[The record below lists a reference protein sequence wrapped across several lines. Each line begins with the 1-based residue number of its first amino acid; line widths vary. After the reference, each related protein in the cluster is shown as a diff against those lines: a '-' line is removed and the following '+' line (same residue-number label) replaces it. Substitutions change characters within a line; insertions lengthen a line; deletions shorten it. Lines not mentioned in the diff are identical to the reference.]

1 MIKLVEDTIDEKD
14 IESLVRWLRTYPR
27 LTKGPMTIKFEN
39 KWSKYLG
46 TKDSI
51 FVNSGSSANLLSLQV
66 LIEMNLLKK
75 GSKVVVPSLAWATDL
90 SPVVQLGLTPVLCDC
105 NLEDLSLDLEHL
117 EEIFSEHDIGAVLFV
132 SVLGLVPKMDVVV
145 EMCKNAEAILIE
157 DTCESFGSE
166 FNSQKLGTFGL
177 ASTFSTYFGHHLST
191 IEGGVV
197 SSNSQDFCEVARA
210 VRSHGW
216 DRDVSEELRKNL
228 RKKWGVSDFDGLYT
242 FYYHGFNLRS
252 TDLQAFLG
260 VDQLEKAETVV
271 NLRHKNFNL
280 YQSLLDNPYW
290 KPVDRPEGY
299 VSNFAYPII
308 SPKRDEIVEVLVNH
322 GVEVRPM
329 ICRSMG
335 SQPFYVKLF
344 GEKKMPNAS
353 LVDKYGMYIPNHPS
367 LKSEDIR
374 KICRMINEVIHG
386 G

>member
-1 MIKLVEDTIDEKD
+1 MIKLVEDTIDEND
-14 IESLVRWLRTYPR
+14 IEGLIQWLKTYPR
-27 LTKGPMTIKFEN
+27 LTKGPETLKFEK

-46 TKDSI
+46 VDDSI

-66 LIEMNLLKK
+66 LIEMGLLKK

-105 NLEDLSLDLEHL
+105 NLEDLSLDLNNL
-117 EEIFSEHDIGAVLFV
+117 AEIFSKHDIDAVLFV
-132 SVLGLVPKMDVVV
+132 SVLGLVPRMNTVVK
-145 EMCKNAEAILIE
+145 MCKDAGAILIE

-166 FNSQKLGTFGL
+166 YDSQKLGTFGL

-197 SSNSQDFCEVARA
+197 SSNNHDFCEVARA

-216 DRDVSEELRKNL
+216 DRDVSESL
-228 RKKWGVSDFDGLYT
+228 RKKLRKDWKVSDFDGLYT

-260 VDQLEKAETVV
+260 TSQLDKAAEVV
-271 NLRHKNFNL
+271 ASRHKNFNM
-280 YQSLLDNPYW
+280 YQQLLDNPYW

-308 SPKRDEIVEVLVNH
+308 SPKRDKIVEVLVNH

-367 LKSEDIR
+367 LKSADIR
-374 KICRMINEVIHG
+374 EICRMINEVICG
-386 G
+386 E